1 MSCYLAAQN
10 KDGVDVGE
18 DAMKAKVDV
27 RSDQRKNWR
36 EDAGAGLELG
46 NKIYSFFKLD

>member
-1 MSCYLAAQN
+1 MRIVLTVSANNATTKTQQMKCHVYLAAQN

-27 RSDQRKNWR
+27 RSDQRKN
-36 EDAGAGLELG
+36 
-46 NKIYSFFKLD
+46 